1 MPKCCLLSQNTR
13 IQLEQMV
20 KLRGRKRDG
29 ERDKQGQQP
38 RLPGGGDGPVSE
50 AGTERCTY
58 HRCRVLW
65 VPRNWQV
72 PVSRPSSSW
81 VGGACQKVL
90 SQSAQWFSV
99 RSQECS

>member
-20 KLRGRKRDG
+20 KPRGRKRDG

-50 AGTERCTY
+50 AVTERCTY

-65 VPRNWQV
+65 VPRN
-72 PVSRPSSSW
+72 
-81 VGGACQKVL
+81 
-90 SQSAQWFSV
+90 
-99 RSQECS
+99 